1 MNNYFII
8 TNHGWIETNDKLME
22 LMPFTIDEMIADHSL
37 LNDPNEAVGYKVFS
51 VDKNGKPYWEFGR
64 FIESND

>member
-1 MNNYFII
+1 
-8 TNHGWIETNDKLME
+8 ME

-37 LNDPNEAVGYKVFS
+37 LNDPNEAVGYKVFC
-51 VDKNGKPYWEFGR
+51 VDKNGKPYWEFGK